1 MSITPKKRSSIAYP
15 NTDFQALE
23 MDSSMQDP
31 AFLGRSLGRNRKKY
45 VDIRQR
51 PSGRWVAEIKDTIQK
66 IRMWLGTFDT
76 AEDAA
81 RAYDEAACLL
91 RGKNTRTN
99 FWPSPSRHTH
109 GTSALPSRT
118 ARILLLR
125 LKDANA
131 RNKSMGTDSN
141 SNPHMLSN
149 FDDSEP
155 NCLSNYQ
162 FLQSKVKVETESLS
176 SDDNVHVKSSKIG
189 LPSCIESN
197 GEVLGSSLTNMP
209 ITPINSMGEENFESK
224 DTDPTG
230 FSHDYLE
237 QGQSNSEELKEQ
249 SSNALMDTAESSAC
263 TDLCSPTGEGLASV
277 ESLSGVE
284 KDMIDGLNFVDS
296 GQMITGYC
304 PFEIAAEIAEPT
316 RSDIPSIFMEDLGEY
331 NCSMLRMR
339 SYERKISASLYAMN
353 GISEYFRYTSEPALD
368 VSKDFEAGNGDGMYQ
383 SSEQSET
390 CSSACS
396 SDSADGV
403 EMIWN
408 PWNLSCP

>member
-1 MSITPKKRSSIAYP
+1 MDTSI
-15 NTDFQALE
+15 
-23 MDSSMQDP
+23 QDP
-31 AFLGRSLGRNRKKY
+31 AILGRRLGRKRNKF
-45 VDIRQR
+45 VGIRQR

-99 FWPSPSRHTH
+99 FLPPPSPHTH

-131 RNKSMGTDSN
+131 RNKTMSMDSN
-141 SNPHMLSN
+141 SNPHMLSS
-149 FDDSEP
+149 FEDSKP
-155 NCLSNYQ
+155 NCLSNFQ
-162 FLQSKVKVETESLS
+162 FLQSKVKVEIESLS
-176 SDDNVHVKSSKIG
+176 SDDNVQDVHVKSSKMG

-197 GEVLGSSLTNMP
+197 GDVLGSSLTNMP
-209 ITPINSMGEENFESK
+209 ITPINSMGQENFEGK
-224 DTDPTG
+224 GTDPTG
-230 FSHDYLE
+230 FSHNSVE
-237 QGQSNSEELKEQ
+237 QGQSNSEELQEQ
-249 SSNALMDTAESSAC
+249 SNNYVLMDKAESSVC
-263 TDLCSPTGEGLASV
+263 TDICSPAGEGIASV
-277 ESLSGVE
+277 ESLSDVE
-284 KDMIDGLNFVDS
+284 KEMIDGLNLV
-296 GQMITGYC
+296 GGEEMITGYC

-316 RSDIPSIFMEDLGEY
+316 RSDIPSIFMHDLGEY

-339 SYERKISASLYAMN
+339 TYERKISASLYAMN
-353 GISEYFRYTSEPALD
+353 GISEYFRYTSEPALNF
-368 VSKDFEAGNGDGMYQ
+368 SKDFKVGNGDGICR

-403 EMIWN
+403 EMMWN
-408 PWNLSCP
+408 PWNLTFP